1 MSLPRRPLALSL
13 LSKTLLAPTL
23 LALLTA
29 LAAAPSLAE
38 SPVRISGVLF
48 DGVLKGD
55 PEPESAIRLTN
66 TDTKRAVDISGYS
79 LTDGLTPGRVDV
91 LMAASAGERSPEAK
105 GKGRGGS
112 RKSRTVRLPP
122 GATIPA
128 GGEVWVAHR
137 GDAFRDV
144 FGHPPDYE
152 TVDTLPDVRD
162 LEHEGGWLLMPA
174 NHGTVALLD
183 GYGQVVDFVAYDGN
197 KTPKWSATD
206 MPDRHWKGPPV
217 RTRNTTAYGWTGQ
230 VLARDRDEAGRL
242 LPDTN
247 TAADWDSG
255 NSKKQLGV
263 EPTHRVE
270 LPGQSRFVTKPLRN
284 VRAKLL
290 ATSAPDNNYKALVDA
305 FAAAKK
311 EIRVSVYQLTSPH
324 ITEALI
330 KAVRRGVK
338 VTLWLEGSPVAGIP
352 DQERYLVDKL
362 AKAGAGVYFL
372 VGDAKK
378 KIKARYRFDH
388 SKYVLI
394 DDNKVIIGTENYG
407 RTGVPVDPSY
417 GNRGW
422 MVHIESRELY
432 QQLDA
437 VWRHDFRPELRDVV
451 GIDDDP
457 NDAYGLPYRD
467 PKFQPDDTIQRGL
480 YDGPAKPLLV
490 HEKMDLELVL
500 SPDTSLNENSAI
512 MGMIKRA
519 KRSLY
524 VQQNS
529 VRRRWGRLGDTNEET
544 PTLPLDAV
552 VAAARRGVKTR
563 VLLDGTWYNV
573 TGDDARDNDDTAR
586 YLNELARREGLDL
599 SAKVINLES
608 ARLEKIHAKGVIVDD
623 KEVFVGSIN
632 WSENSFKGNREVGVV
647 IGNKKVARYYASL
660 FERDWSESRMYEVT
674 TAARLELRAGPSA
687 KAKAVGKAQAGQ
699 ALFVVGEHGGTL
711 KTGPAWLEVR
721 VDRAKTAFVPAS
733 GTKDPV
739 ARPHEALHLLGREAT
754 VVGRVA
760 MTKVSD
766 KVIQLRF
773 HEDERPPFVAVIFKK
788 SEPRF
793 SEKGLNPA
801 SAFQARE
808 VRVRGVIQAYKQPE
822 IVLSGPEQV
831 EIVR

>member
-1 MSLPRRPLALSL
+1 MLAAMSVLRWSL
-13 LSKTLLAPTL
+13 ILVL
-23 LALLTA
+23 
-29 LAAAPSLAE
+29 LAAASPAAAE

-55 PEPESAIRLTN
+55 PEPESAVRLTN
-66 TDTKRAVDISGYS
+66 TDTKRTVDIGGFS
-79 LTDGLTPGRVDV
+79 LTDGLTPGRVDDI
-91 LMAASAGERSPEAK
+91 MAASAGEQTADATSSKR
-105 GKGRGGS
+105 RGG
-112 RKSRTVRLPP
+112 RRGRVVRLPP
-122 GATIPA
+122 GAKLPP

-144 FGHPPDYE
+144 FGFPPHYE

-162 LEHEGGWLLMPA
+162 LDHDAGWLLLPSK
-174 NHGTVALLD
+174 HGTVALRD
-183 GYGQVVDFVAYDGN
+183 GFGQVVDFVAYDVN
-197 KTPKWSATD
+197 KAPKWTARD
-206 MPDRHWKGPPV
+206 MPGRYWKGPPV
-217 RTRNTTAYGWTGQ
+217 ALRGASSYGWTGQ
-230 VLARDRDEAGRL
+230 VLARDRDEQGRL

-247 TAADWDSG
+247 TPADWDSG
-255 NSKKQLGV
+255 ASKKQLGM

-270 LPGQSRFVTKPLRN
+270 LPGQSHFVSRPLKG
-284 VRAKLL
+284 VRAKVL
-290 ATSAPDNNYKALVDA
+290 ATSAPDNNYKTLIAA
-305 FAAAKK
+305 FQGAKK
-311 EIRVSVYQLTSPH
+311 EIRVSVYQLTSAP
-324 ITEALI
+324 ITDALI
-330 KAVRRGVK
+330 KKVRQGVK
-338 VTLWLEGSPVAGIP
+338 VKLFLEGSPVAGIP

-362 AKAGAGVYFL
+362 AKAGAEVYFL
-372 VGDAKK
+372 ISDGKK
-378 KIKARYRFDH
+378 KIKPRYRFDH

-394 DDNKVIIGTENYG
+394 DDRTVIIGTENYG
-407 RTGVPVDPSY
+407 RTGVPQDPSY

-422 MVHIESRELY
+422 MVHVESRELY
-432 QQLDA
+432 QQLDE
-437 VWRHDFRPELRDVV
+437 VWRHDFRPDMRDVV
-451 GIDDDP
+451 GVDDQP

-467 PKFQPDDTIQRGL
+467 AAFKPDDTLQRGS
-480 YDGPAKPLLV
+480 YREPVKPLLV

-512 MGMIKRA
+512 LGMIKRA

-529 VRRRWGRLGDTNEET
+529 VRRRWGKLNDTVEEA

-573 TGDDARDNDDTAR
+573 TGDDDRDNDDTAR
-586 YLNELARREGLDL
+586 FLNDLARKEGLDL

-608 ARLEKIHAKGVIVDD
+608 THLEKIHAKGVIVDD

-647 IGNKKVARYYASL
+647 IGNKKVARYYGGL
-660 FERDWSESRMYEVT
+660 FERDWADSRIYEVT
-674 TAARLELRAGPSA
+674 TKDRVALRTAPSA
-687 KAKAVGKAQAGQ
+687 KAKSAGNAQPGQ
-699 ALFVVGEHGGTL
+699 ALFVVGEHGGT
-711 KTGPAWLEVR
+711 TASGPAWLEVR
-721 VDRAKTAFVPAS
+721 TGRAKTAFVPVS

-739 ARPHEALHLLGREAT
+739 ARPNEALHLLGREAT
-754 VVGRVA
+754 VIGRVA

-773 HEDERPPFVAVIFKK
+773 HDDARPPFIAVIFRK

-793 SEKGLNPA
+793 SETGISPA
-801 SAFQARE
+801 SAFQSRE
-808 VRVRGVIQAYKQPE
+808 VRVKGIIQTYKQPE
-822 IVLSGPEQV
+822 IVLTGPDQI

>member
-1 MSLPRRPLALSL
+1 MSSAPRCSFALAL
-13 LSKTLLAPTL
+13 L
-23 LALLTA
+23 LALF
-29 LAAAPSLAE
+29 AAAPSLAD

-66 TDTKRAVDISGYS
+66 TDTKRPVDIGGYS
-79 LTDGLTPGRVDV
+79 LTDGITPGRVDV
-91 LMAASAGERSPEAK
+91 LMATSAGERAPESK
-105 GKGRGGS
+105 GKRKGGN
-112 RKSRTVRLPP
+112 RKARTVRLPS
-122 GATIPA
+122 GATIPP

-144 FGHPPDYE
+144 FGFLPDYE
-152 TVDTLPDVRD
+152 AVDSLADVRD
-162 LEHEGGWLLMPA
+162 AEHTGGWLMLPA
-174 NHGTVALLD
+174 KHGTVALLD

-197 KTPKWSATD
+197 KTPKWSASD
-206 MPDRHWKGPPV
+206 MPDRYWKGPPV
-217 RTRNTTAYGWTGQ
+217 RTRASSPYGWTGQ
-230 VLARDRDEAGRL
+230 VLARDRDEQGRL
-242 LPDTN
+242 LPDTD

-255 NSKKQLGV
+255 WSRKQLGV
-263 EPTHRVE
+263 EPTHRIE
-270 LPGQSRFVTKPLRN
+270 LPGQSHFLSRPLRG
-284 VRAKLL
+284 VRAKVL

-305 FAAAKK
+305 FGAAKK

-324 ITEALI
+324 ITDALI
-330 KAVRRGVK
+330 KAIRRGVK
-338 VTLWLEGSPVAGIP
+338 VTMWLEGSPVGGLP
-352 DQERYLVDKL
+352 DQMRHLADKL
-362 AKAGAGVYFL
+362 AKAGAKVYFL
-372 VGDAKK
+372 RRDAKQR
-378 KIKARYRFDH
+378 IKSRYRFDH

-422 MVHIESRELY
+422 MVHVESRELY
-432 QQLDA
+432 EQLDA

-457 NDAYGLPYRD
+457 NDRYGLPYRD
-467 PKFQPDDTIQRGL
+467 PNFRPDDTIQRGL
-480 YDGPAKPLLV
+480 YDHPAKPLLV

-512 MGMIKRA
+512 IGMINRA

-529 VRRRWGRLGDTNEET
+529 VRRRWGRISDKAEET
-544 PTLPLDAV
+544 PTLPLEAV

-563 VLLDGTWYNV
+563 VLLDGTWYNI
-573 TGDDARDNDDTAR
+573 TGDDDRDNDDTAR
-586 YLNELARREGLDL
+586 YLNELARKEGLDL
-599 SAKVINLES
+599 SAKVVNLES
-608 ARLEKIHAKGVIVDD
+608 TRLEKIHAKGVIIDD
-623 KEVFVGSIN
+623 QEVFVGSIN
-632 WSENSFKGNREVGVV
+632 WSENSFKGNREVGVI
-647 IGNKKVARYYASL
+647 IGNKKVARYYAGL

-674 TAARLELRAGPSA
+674 TAKRVSLRATPSA
-687 KAKAVGKAQAGQ
+687 KGKSVGQAQPGQ
-699 ALFVVGEHGGTL
+699 ALFVVGEHGGRPN
-711 KTGPAWLEVR
+711 TGPAWLEVR
-721 VDRAKTAFVPAS
+721 VDRGRTAFVPAS

-739 ARPHEALHLLGREAT
+739 ARPNEALHLLGREAT

-766 KVIQLRF
+766 RVIQLRF
-773 HEDERPPFVAVIFKK
+773 HDDERPPFMAVIFRQ

-793 SEKGLNPA
+793 SEKGLSPA

-822 IVLSGPEQV
+822 IVLTGPEQI